1 MYKILTV
8 KDTVRVPPEKFGGR
22 VEESVTETLQKD
34 VEGKI
39 VENIGVIL
47 TVESLDEIGEGSLEP
62 GDPGAFYPV
71 TYQALV
77 FAPELHEITQ
87 GHVSKVT
94 EFGVFVSLGPMDGL
108 CHVSNVM
115 DDYVSYDEKQNRLVG
130 KDSQKTLQEGDKLIA
145 RVIAISLGKKKENK
159 INLTMRQPG
168 LGLVEWIKE
177 EQEQQEEEQ
186 AEAAEAQD

>member
-8 KDTVRVPPEKFGGR
+8 KDTVRVPPEKFGTR
-22 VEESVTETLQKD
+22 VKESVTETLQDD

-39 VENIGVIL
+39 VEDVGVIL

-71 TYQALV
+71 TYRALV
-77 FAPELHEITQ
+77 FAPEMHEVTR

-94 EFGVFVSLGPMDGL
+94 EFGVFVSLGPMDAL

-130 KDSQKTLQEGDKLIA
+130 KDSQKTLQEGDPLIS

-168 LGLVEWIKE
+168 LGLVDWIKE
-177 EQEQQEEEQ
+177 AEEEREQEQ